1 MDLPGIWFISWK
13 AVFNLPAFF
22 TATVR
27 SLLHFIP
34 RTSINLARCFRVLL
48 CVAVSWA
55 SFISQ
60 SWMVSLLLALAATT
74 STLDYLMGLAWTQPT
89 LRRVYIIHLN
99 WKGYYTSGTGANSN
113 QKHVFL
119 TWHKPFVFFRFFAL
133 KQGDSRQ
140 RQHVFIKQSADLQSI
155 FNAFLW
161 IRCTFWIRCSFCG
174 FNTRLVRANV
184 MFHALW
190 SLFTAWCVLYDLY
203 DHVCVYCMAF
213 VLYQSMEDMAW
224 TSSRLHKT

>member
-1 MDLPGIWFISWK
+1 MFQGS
-13 AVFNLPAFF
+13 
-22 TATVR
+22 
-27 SLLHFIP
+27 SLYCGFLSF
-34 RTSINLARCFRVLL
+34 
-48 CVAVSWA
+48 
-55 SFISQ
+55 FISQ

-74 STLDYLMGLAWTQPT
+74 STLDYLMALAWTQPT

-184 MFHALW
+184 IVPDVPRSLIALHCMMCIVWLVW
-190 SLFTAWCVLYDLY
+190 SCLCVLYGFRTISIDGRHGMNLL
-203 DHVCVYCMAF
+203 VVA
-213 VLYQSMEDMAW
+213 
-224 TSSRLHKT
+224 